1 MSCGVSQRR
10 VFDLMLL
17 WQWGKPAAVALIG
30 PLAWE
35 PPRALGAA
43 LKNKIKKKKEKDF
56 FFSMEFYSTYISIAA
71 LTDI

>member
-35 PPRALGAA
+35 PPCALSAA
-43 LKNKIKKKKEKDF
+43 LKNKIKKKKRKRF
-56 FFSMEFYSTYISIAA
+56 FFSVWSFTVPISV
-71 LTDI
+71 LLQ